1 MESQARSL
9 DALSGVTPMK
19 SCHCF
24 ASASPF
30 GAPLSS
36 TVCTLSTPPTNNI
49 WNVSGD
55 AGIVTWSAE
64 KSTFIDGS
72 NKYWDFIFVTKIDI
86 ATIKG
91 IFIFIV

>member
-49 WNVSGD
+49 
-55 AGIVTWSAE
+55 
-64 KSTFIDGS
+64 
-72 NKYWDFIFVTKIDI
+72 
-86 ATIKG
+86 
-91 IFIFIV
+91 